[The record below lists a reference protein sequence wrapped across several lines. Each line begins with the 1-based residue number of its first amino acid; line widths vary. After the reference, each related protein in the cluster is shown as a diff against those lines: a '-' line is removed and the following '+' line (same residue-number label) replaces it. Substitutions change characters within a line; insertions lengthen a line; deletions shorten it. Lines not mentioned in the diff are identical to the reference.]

1 MSEVDDIKAL
11 LDAGEIV
18 DCALPDGGR
27 LHIERPQPFICV
39 YRMQEAKVDPGTQD
53 LIAGQPSYLLFPTE
67 PAGCKVASRAL
78 VATVDALSQMFGA
91 VLVVE
96 LFALPLPVDFDLGEG
111 PPRPGFEIQASRR
124 HAPVRTL
131 EALEAAFL
139 EQPWPG
145 GEPSIRVAYKQHR
158 APEGCESLLS
168 AGLRK
173 RQDITDLAIGFRAI
187 HRDLDGQV
195 VLPVVLRELRRSLTN
210 SLRQGFYAFAHT
222 RARFRPIH
230 YHELGPQ
237 EIEPLVW
244 DVDRALADVGGSF
257 DLILD
262 ATPVNSSAAWS
273 EFRASRYEKTPEFHY
288 RPLRHDPGTL
298 KRRLYE
304 VPLEQVD
311 DPALHALFSDKRK
324 ELDSQ
329 IDLLGNR
336 GTKRFLYGSLLV
348 YGAPDDALIALARR
362 ITAAIPP
369 RAQESGGGDLIDA
382 LAFVRIAEQEL
393 EHYRKEWP
401 SLAARVE
408 VRDNVPGLIVS
419 NGHFLVGKKTK
430 VSAGR
435 VRATIAHEVGTH
447 ILTYYNGL
455 AQPFQQLHGGLAGY
469 EATQEGLAVLAEYLV
484 GGLSRPR
491 MRLLAGRVL
500 AVAAL
505 VDGADFVE
513 TTRMLHADYGFSQ
526 RGAYTIA
533 MRVHRSGGLTK
544 DMVYLKGLEDLLH
557 LLASSDLPFE
567 DLLIGKFA
575 LSHLPLIDE
584 LRWRNILKKP
594 KLLPHYLRDE
604 DALKRLEGIRR
615 GLSPLD
621 LIEGHGK

>member
-1 MSEVDDIKAL
+1 M
-11 LDAGEIV
+11 
-18 DCALPDGGR
+18 
-27 LHIERPQPFICV
+27 
-39 YRMQEAKVDPGTQD
+39 
-53 LIAGQPSYLLFPTE
+53 
-67 PAGCKVASRAL
+67 
-78 VATVDALSQMFGA
+78 
-91 VLVVE
+91 
-96 LFALPLPVDFDLGEG
+96 
-111 PPRPGFEIQASRR
+111 
-124 HAPVRTL
+124 
-131 EALEAAFL
+131 
-139 EQPWPG
+139 
-145 GEPSIRVAYKQHR
+145 
-158 APEGCESLLS
+158 
-168 AGLRK
+168 
-173 RQDITDLAIGFRAI
+173 
-187 HRDLDGQV
+187 
-195 VLPVVLRELRRSLTN
+195 
-210 SLRQGFYAFAHT
+210 
-222 RARFRPIH
+222 
-230 YHELGPQ
+230 
-237 EIEPLVW
+237 
-244 DVDRALADVGGSF
+244 
-257 DLILD
+257 
-262 ATPVNSSAAWS
+262 
-273 EFRASRYEKTPEFHY
+273 
-288 RPLRHDPGTL
+288 

-329 IDLLGNR
+329 IDLLGDR

-362 ITAAIPP
+362 ITAEIAP
-369 RAQESGGGDLIDA
+369 RAQESGGGDTLDA
-382 LAFVRIAEQEL
+382 LAFVQIAEQEL

-419 NGHFLVGKKTK
+419 NGHFLVGNKTK

-455 AQPFQQLHGGLAGY
+455 AQPFQQLHAGLAGY
-469 EATQEGLAVLAEYLV
+469 EATQEGIAVLAEYLV

-513 TTRMLHADYGFSQ
+513 TTRILHADYGFSQ

-544 DMVYLKGLEDLLH
+544 DMVYLKGLKDLLH

-575 LSHLPLIDE
+575 LSHLPLIAE

>member
-1 MSEVDDIKAL
+1 MSKVDYIKAL

-67 PAGCKVASRAL
+67 PAGCKAATRAL

-96 LFALPLPVDFDLGEG
+96 LFVLPLPEDFDPEEG

-145 GEPSIRVAYKQHR
+145 GEPYIRVAYKQHR
-158 APEGCESLLS
+158 APEGCVSLLS

-173 RQDITDLAIGFRAI
+173 RQDVTDLAIGFRAI

-230 YHELGPQ
+230 YHELGQQ

-257 DLILD
+257 DIILD

-273 EFRASRYEKTPEFHY
+273 RFRASRYEKTPEFHY

-329 IDLLGNR
+329 IDLLGDR

-362 ITAAIPP
+362 ITAEIAP
-369 RAQESGGGDLIDA
+369 RAQESGGGDTLDA
-382 LAFVRIAEQEL
+382 LAFVQIAEQEL

-419 NGHFLVGKKTK
+419 NGHFLVGNKTK

-455 AQPFQQLHGGLAGY
+455 AQPFQQLHAGLAGY
-469 EATQEGLAVLAEYLV
+469 EATQEGIAVLAEYLV

-544 DMVYLKGLEDLLH
+544 DMVYLKGLKDLLH

-575 LSHLPLIDE
+575 LSHLPLIAE